1 MTPEEIKLEVESIWS
16 KVDLDGSGK
25 IDYSEWVV
33 ATANKKALLTKSKL
47 KKAFELFDKVF

>member
-33 ATANKKALLTKSKL
+33 ATANKKSLLTKSKL
-47 KKAFELFDKVF
+47 KKAFELFDKVL